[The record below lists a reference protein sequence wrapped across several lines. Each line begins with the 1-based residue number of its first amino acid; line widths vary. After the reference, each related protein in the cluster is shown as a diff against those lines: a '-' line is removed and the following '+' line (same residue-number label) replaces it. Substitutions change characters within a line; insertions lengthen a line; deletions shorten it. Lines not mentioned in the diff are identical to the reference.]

1 MVRANF
7 APDPS
12 IQRFEAYMNFIGGL
26 NIETSNET
34 LRENEFTVF
43 DNLDLSTRGSAK
55 RRTGRINTL
64 GFEFGSTDVGQGMF
78 FFYRADQT
86 TPDRILAINGKL
98 YRFPPTP
105 WSVNSETPT
114 GTINGTNKV
123 FTLANP
129 FIQKAIT
136 YPVADNQTLVANDLV
151 ILNTS
156 NKIEKYVS
164 TGTIMGYVKSFDSI
178 KRTAEIYEFVAT
190 VDGTITSAFTL
201 NFRTGVITFTNAP
214 ATSVSIKY
222 KYQLKLITVENLPSN
237 TFQTTKAIE
246 AVQVDNDLYI
256 ATGTEFCMIGY
267 SDDPAWVASTAYV
280 IGDRVIVTA
289 TGRLYVCTIAGTS
302 DATTAPSHT
311 SGAATNGTAT
321 FTYIG
326 VVSEKTYAKVVEP
339 YKPSVL
345 EVLNIGTNGLA
356 SNPNT
361 WIQDTTDELSAAA
374 LTIKTVTPSTFTPVV
389 NQTVTFTV
397 YYTKTSGITT
407 AQGQWEYKRSDE
419 TTWATIKAFTDFPS
433 GKTHDFVFPSGTKYD
448 IRVSVRD
455 KAHHSNLVVF
465 YLDEYNV
472 NLYNPVNDAVLR
484 TTSIDKCTKIRLHWD
499 RLILSG
505 DDTDPYQ
512 IYISDLNAPNYFPTT
527 NTINFDIGK
536 KEAIV
541 SIVRY
546 KSDLIIF
553 TRSTVQGLY
562 GKSPEDYTRRI
573 IHDNIGCIA
582 PLSAKVIRD
591 DIFFLS
597 DQGLYR
603 LYPTPLAFENLRLTR
618 VDTQIRSAIPY
629 DEKSSAMVYDNQ
641 YWICFPSQSLI
652 YRYYY
657 DIGSWTRD
665 KSNYLNII
673 EFEQYAEDIYNF
685 TEKGNLWLHDT
696 SVYYDIN
703 SATPYEMI
711 VNTKFLDLS
720 AQFNYK
726 KIRRMY
732 VLGRHFNGVN
742 NNMEVR
748 VYADSALVLTPD
760 SGYASVD
767 PATNTVIWNTT
778 TQPNMYFYTG
788 TDFGSWL
795 IGQSAWGDVQL
806 SVQRADVRGKS
817 RRVKVSFL
825 HDLNAPFELYGF
837 GLEYKIKRV

>member
-12 IQRFEAYMNFIGGL
+12 VQRFEAYMNFIGGL

-55 RRTGRINTL
+55 RRTGRVNTL

-78 FFYRADQT
+78 FYYREDQT
-86 TPDRILAINGKL
+86 TPDRILAVNGKL
-98 YRFPPTP
+98 YRMPPTP

-129 FIQKAIT
+129 FIQKAII

-151 ILNTS
+151 ILNNS

-164 TGTIMGYVKSFDSI
+164 TGTIMGYVKSVDII
-178 KRTAEIYEFVAT
+178 KQTAEIYEFVAT
-190 VDGTITSAFTL
+190 VDGTVTSAFTL

-214 ATSVSIKY
+214 TTSVSIKY

-237 TFQTTKAIE
+237 VFQTSKMIE
-246 AVQVDNDLYI
+246 AVQFGDDLYI

-267 SDDPAWVASTAYV
+267 SDDPAWAASTAYV
-280 IGDRVIVTA
+280 IGNRVKVAA
-289 TGRLYVCTIAGTS
+289 TNRLYVCTIAGTS

-311 SGAATNGTAT
+311 SGEAVNGTAT
-321 FTYIG
+321 FAYIG

-339 YKPSVL
+339 YKPSIL
-345 EVLNIGTNGLA
+345 EVLNIGTNALA

-361 WIQDTTDELSAAA
+361 WIQNTTDDTNAIA
-374 LTIKTVTPSTFTPVV
+374 LTIRSVVPSTFVPIV
-389 NQTVTFTV
+389 NQAVTFTV
-397 YYTKTSGITT
+397 YYTKSSGITT

-419 TTWATIKAFTDFPS
+419 TTWTVVKAFDDFPT
-433 GKTHDFVFPSGTKYD
+433 GKTHVFTFPSPTKYD

-455 KAHHSNLVVF
+455 KNNTSNLVVY
-465 YLDEYNV
+465 YLDEYEV
-472 NLYNPVNDAVLR
+472 KAFEAAADKDLPVTGIDA
-484 TTSIDKCTKIRLHWD
+484 CTKIRLHWD

-505 DDTDPYQ
+505 DNTDPYQ
-512 IYISDLNAPNYFPTT
+512 IYISDLSAPNYFPVT

-536 KEAIV
+536 KEPIT

-553 TRSTVQGLY
+553 TKSTVQGLY
-562 GKSPEDYTRRI
+562 GKSPEDYVRRI

-629 DEKSSAMVYDNQ
+629 DERSSAMVYDNQ
-641 YWICFPSQSLI
+641 YWICFPSQSLV

-657 DIGSWTRD
+657 DIGSWVRD
-665 KSNYLNII
+665 KSNYLNIV
-673 EFEQYAEDIYNF
+673 EFDQYAEDIYNL
-685 TEKGNLWLHDT
+685 TEKGNLWKHDD
-696 SVYYDIN
+696 SVYYDIS

-711 VNTKFLDLS
+711 VNTKFLDLA

-732 VLGRHFNGVN
+732 VLARHFNGVN
-742 NNMEVR
+742 NNMELR

-767 PATNTVIWNTT
+767 PLTNMVIWNTT

-795 IGQSAWGDVQL
+795 MGQSAWGDVQL

-825 HDLNAPFELYGF
+825 HKLNAPFEIYGF